1 MPRTGNPLDE
11 AGQSH
16 IAATCI
22 ALAMFFVGTFFFVQ
36 VCWVGY
42 QSLSIDHALY
52 QVSWQLDQQAI
63 DAIKAGGDANKYV
76 KDSIVADWT
85 QIDPEDLA
93 VENASC
99 TVDSKVRERT
109 LLSANDNENLLIER
123 ATQTFTIAHIK
134 ATATLHVKL
143 LFPVVGI
150 DQMSLV
156 RTIDK
161 TQQISTRFEVS

>member
-1 MPRTGNPLDE
+1 MTRTGNPLDE

-22 ALAMFFVGTFFFVQ
+22 ALAMFFVMTSFLVQ

-42 QSLSIDHALY
+42 QSLSLDHALY
-52 QVSWQLDQQAI
+52 QVSWELDQQAI
-63 DAIKAGGDANKYV
+63 DAIKAGGDANRYV

-85 QIDPEDLA
+85 QIDPDDLI

-99 TVDSKVRERT
+99 TVESKVSERA
-109 LLSANDNENLLIER
+109 LSSANDNENLLIER
-123 ATQTFTIAHIK
+123 ATQTFTTAHVK
-134 ATATLHVKL
+134 ATATLRVKL
-143 LFPVVGI
+143 LFPVIGI

-156 RTIDK
+156 RAIDK
-161 TQQISTRFEVS
+161 TQRLSTRFEVS